1 MPGIGVSIIVAK
13 TAVRDQLRALFDRPL
28 FQLRGMATYFKTLDL
43 LKQSQH
49 WDIDRIHEFQVARLR
64 AILQHSARHVPFYR
78 NLFREV
84 GFDPQGLRHAS
95 DLSSLPTLDKET
107 LRAKAHDFLAD
118 NIPQSQWNY
127 TTTGGTMGK
136 PLGLYGLRGEGWR
149 ERAFIETQW
158 ARVGFRRTRLRAKLR
173 GAVVKSESHARY
185 DVREHA
191 IVFSN
196 FHMTPEI
203 AAAYAG
209 IMKRRRIA
217 FFHAYPSSALDFA
230 RLLQEAGVEPP
241 RFEALLLGS
250 ENFYPGQRAS
260 LESFYQ
266 CRIYSWYGHSE
277 SAALAGECEVSHNYH
292 IFPEYG
298 FVEIIKEDGRPATQ
312 EGETGEIVGT
322 TLHNPV
328 MPLLRYRTGDWATL
342 GPKSCACGRNYRL
355 LTDTRGRWMQEM
367 MIGKLNNR
375 ISITA
380 LNMHSSIFDNVH
392 QFQFHQKE
400 KGKVELR
407 IVPKPAYS
415 TRDSEAIVAAFTE
428 KMGDTMDLELTFVNE
443 LPLTERGK
451 FRFIVQ
457 NLVQLPETE
466 TERAG

>member
-1 MPGIGVSIIVAK
+1 LESLTIVAKLSVRDQIRAVYEKPLLQLSGIGV
-13 TAVRDQLRALFDRPL
+13 
-28 FQLRGMATYFKTLDL
+28 YFKTLKL
-43 LKQSQH
+43 LKESQR
-49 WDIDRIHEFQVARLR
+49 WDKDRLHDFQLVQLR
-64 AILQHSARHVPFYR
+64 ATLEHSATHVPYYR
-78 NLFREV
+78 KLFREA
-84 GFDPQGLRHAS
+84 GFNPQSLRHTS
-95 DLSSLPTLDKET
+95 DLASLPMLDKDIV
-107 LRAKAHDFLAD
+107 RANAPDLLAD

-136 PLGLYGLRGEGWR
+136 PLGLYGLRGAGWR

-158 ARVGFRRTRLRAKLR
+158 SRVGFSPTRLRAKLR
-173 GAVVKSESHARY
+173 GAVVKNRSHSRY

-203 AAAYAG
+203 AASYAET
-209 IMKRRRIA
+209 MKRRGIA

-230 RLLQEAGVEPP
+230 RLLKEAGVDPP

-250 ENFYPGQRAS
+250 ENFYPGQRES
-260 LESFYQ
+260 LEAFYQ
-266 CRIYSWYGHSE
+266 CRIYSWFGHSE

-298 FVEIIKEDGRPATQ
+298 FVEIIKEDGRPATE

-328 MPLLRYRTGDWATL
+328 MPLVRYRTGDWATL
-342 GPKSCACGRNYRL
+342 GPQTCPCGRNYRL
-355 LTDTRGRWMQEM
+355 LKETRGRWMQEM

-380 LNMHSSIFDNVH
+380 LNMHSAIFDNVH
-392 QFQFHQKE
+392 QFQFHQTE

-407 IVPKPAYS
+407 MVPKLSYS
-415 TRDSEAIVAAFTE
+415 PQDSASIVAAFRE
-428 KMGDTMDLELTFVNE
+428 KMGDTMELKLTFVKE
-443 LPLTERGK
+443 LPLTDRGK

-457 NLVQLPETE
+457 NLVQSPETE
-466 TERAG
+466 VERVS